1 MLRASLIAFCFVLY
15 YITSI
20 QRKDVYMLERIEKLQ
35 IAILGLLLAFGL
47 IFAVKVG
54 VSTVAKDSV
63 SVTGSAY
70 EIVQSDSGSMDIS
83 LNVRKPSKSL
93 AYTTAKKQLPEVL
106 AYLKSKGFDLEKDVD
121 VKSINGY
128 FSYKLSPN
136 GMSTNE
142 IAYYNLSQP
151 ISIKSNDVNKI
162 KQVSLDITSLM
173 DKDID
178 IEVRN
183 TSYSYSKLS
192 DLKVKLLQNATA
204 DAKQRAAA
212 MLKSTHNRVGNIQSV
227 RMGVFQITPV
237 DSTDVS
243 DMGINDTSTIEKKI
257 TAVSNVTFKIK

>member
-1 MLRASLIAFCFVLY
+1 
-15 YITSI
+15 
-20 QRKDVYMLERIEKLQ
+20 MLERIEKLQ

-54 VSTVAKDSV
+54 VSSV
-63 SVTGSAY
+63 SKNSVTVTGSAY
-70 EIVQSDSGSMDIS
+70 EIVQSDSGNLEIS
-83 LNVRKPSKSL
+83 LNVRRPNKAL
-93 AYTTAKKQLPEVL
+93 AYSQAKKQLPVIMD
-106 AYLKSKGFDLEKDVD
+106 YLKSKGFDVDKDVD

-128 FSYKLSPN
+128 VSYKLAPN

-151 ISIKSNDVNKI
+151 ISIKSDDVNKI
-162 KQVSLDITSLM
+162 KDVSLDIVSLM
-173 DKDID
+173 DKGID

-192 DLKVKLLQNATA
+192 DLKVKLLESATT

-212 MLKSTHNRVGNIQSV
+212 MLKSTHNSVGNIQSV

-257 TAVSNVTFKIK
+257 TAVSNVTFRIK

>member
-1 MLRASLIAFCFVLY
+1 
-15 YITSI
+15 
-20 QRKDVYMLERIEKLQ
+20 MLERIEKLQ

-54 VSTVAKDSV
+54 VSSV
-63 SVTGSAY
+63 SKNSVTVTGSAY
-70 EIVQSDSGSMDIS
+70 EIVQSDSGNLEIS
-83 LNVRKPSKSL
+83 LNVRRPNKAL
-93 AYTTAKKQLPEVL
+93 AYSQAKKQLPVIMD
-106 AYLKSKGFDLEKDVD
+106 YLKSKGFDVDKDVD

-128 FSYKLSPN
+128 FSYKLAPN

-151 ISIKSNDVNKI
+151 ISIKSDDVNKI
-162 KQVSLDITSLM
+162 KDVSLDIVSLM
-173 DKDID
+173 DKGID

-192 DLKVKLLQNATA
+192 DLKVKLLESATT

-212 MLKSTHNRVGNIQSV
+212 MLKSTHNSVGNIQSV

-257 TAVSNVTFKIK
+257 TAVSNVTFRIK